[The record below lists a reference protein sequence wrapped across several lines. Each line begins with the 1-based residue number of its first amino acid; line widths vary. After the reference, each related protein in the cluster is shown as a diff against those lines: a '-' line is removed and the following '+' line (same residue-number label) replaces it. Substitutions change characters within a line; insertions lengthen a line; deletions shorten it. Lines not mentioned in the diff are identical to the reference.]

1 MYVNLNNIGCV
12 VDSTLASA
20 KHSFLFVLNAAFCVL
35 SREAAD
41 KSFIIF
47 VMRRHAGARTNIY
60 HTRCEGANYYITDAA
75 KINSDSK

>member
-12 VDSTLASA
+12 VDSTLAS
-20 KHSFLFVLNAAFCVL
+20 
-35 SREAAD
+35 
-41 KSFIIF
+41 
-47 VMRRHAGARTNIY
+47 HAGARTNIY